1 MSRNRI
7 KIVSNYNSKTLSFF
21 YMNEKGVW
29 RSVSQ
34 QSELHWKFPSASI
47 FDSGEEIVAAIDR
60 QYNTG
65 NRGVDIRFEGS
76 EEEYC
81 YLRECIKKHF
91 HEREIECEHQQTIIA
106 VAGKVRSGKTTFIEE
121 IGKYLGESSSS
132 VSLEGCEKFTSYSS
146 NIIWYEIAGIDIGK
160 ENVLTAQNTL
170 DRLTEEGVTDFIY
183 CLATNKIED
192 LEEAVIGHVRSTY
205 PNIKITLLLTMYV
218 DDESD
223 LYSERLSAQLNGIRV
238 LPILAKSLKT
248 RRGIVEAHGLD
259 EVCRY
264 LFEGR

>member
-7 KIVSNYNSKTLSFF
+7 KIVSSQNPKRLSFF

-34 QSELHWKFPSASI
+34 QSELHWKYPSASI
-47 FDSGEEIVAAIDR
+47 FDSGEEIVAVIDR

-65 NRGVDIRFEGS
+65 KRGVDIRFEGPK
-76 EEEYC
+76 EEYC
-81 YLRECIKKHF
+81 YLRECITKYF
-91 HEREIECEHQQTIIA
+91 HERDIECEHQQTVIV

-121 IGKYLGESSSS
+121 ICKYLGESSSS
-132 VSLEGCEKFTSYSS
+132 VSLEGYEKFTAYSS
-146 NIIWYEIAGIDIGK
+146 NTIWYELSGIDIGK
-160 ENVLTAQNTL
+160 ENVLSAQKTFDKL
-170 DRLTEEGVTDFIY
+170 IEEGVTDFIY
-183 CLATNKIED
+183 CLATTKIED
-192 LEEAVIGHVRSTY
+192 LEEALINHVGTTY
-205 PNIKITLLLTMYV
+205 PNIKISLLLTMYV

-223 LYSERLSAQLNGIRV
+223 LYSERLSEQLNGIRV
-238 LPILAKSLKT
+238 LPILAKNLKT

>member
-65 NRGVDIRFEGS
+65 KRGVDIRFEGPA
-76 EEEYC
+76 EEYR
-81 YLRECIKKHF
+81 YLRECIAKCF
-91 HEREIECEHQQTIIA
+91 HERDIECEHQQTIIA
-106 VAGKVRSGKTTFIEE
+106 VAGKVGSGKTTFIEE
-121 IGKYLGESSSS
+121 ICKYLGESSSS
-132 VSLEGCEKFTSYSS
+132 VSFEGYEKFTSYSS
-146 NIIWYEIAGIDIGK
+146 NIIWYEISGIDIGK
-160 ENVLTAQNTL
+160 ENVLAAQKTF

-183 CLATNKIED
+183 CLSTTKIED
-192 LEEAVIGHVRSTY
+192 LEENVISHIRSTY

-223 LYSERLSAQLNGIRV
+223 LYSEHLSEQLNGIRV
-238 LPILAKSLKT
+238 LPILAKNLKT